1 MMIPRRGALDAL
13 WTPGATEK
21 QQMTASS
28 RNPAVTTSAVVM
40 ALLPLMAAVLVVF
53 LITGVA
59 IPVLPL
65 HVHQGLGLGTFVVG
79 LVTGTQF
86 GASLISRIWSGHYAD
101 RRGAK
106 RAVIAGLLAAA
117 VSGILYLLSLWF
129 VTTPTTSVMIL
140 LLGRALLGGAESFI
154 VTGALTWGLA
164 LVAPQNSGKV
174 IAWIGTAMYA
184 AFAVGAPL
192 GTAFY
197 AAHGF
202 FAIAAATAVV
212 PLAVVP
218 FILLLPAV
226 APNPRSQPPLA
237 TVLGAVLLPGFGLS
251 LSSLGFGAITTFST
265 LLFVARGWVPV
276 WVALTAFT
284 TAFMVTRI
292 ALGHLPDKLGGAKVA
307 LVSVL
312 LEAAGLALIWAATW
326 SGLAFVGA
334 LLTGVGYAL
343 VYPGLGLEAV
353 HRVPDQSRGLAMGT
367 YTAFFDL
374 GVGVSSPLLGLIAGH
389 VSLGAVFLAST
400 IVVLGAA
407 PISARLWRNGVR
419 RSVAQQ
425 QS

>member
-1 MMIPRRGALDAL
+1 
-13 WTPGATEK
+13 
-21 QQMTASS
+21 MTAAS
-28 RNPAVTTSAVVM
+28 RIPAETTSAVVL
-40 ALLPLMAAVLVVF
+40 ALLPLLGAVLVVF
-53 LITGVA
+53 LITGLA

-86 GASLISRIWSGHYAD
+86 GASLVSRVWSGHYAD

-106 RAVIAGLLAAA
+106 RAVVAGLLAAA
-117 VSGILYLLSLWF
+117 ASGLFYLLSLWF
-129 VTTPTTSVMIL
+129 VATPMTSVTIL
-140 LLGRALLGGAESFI
+140 LLGRAVLGGAESFI
-154 VTGALTWGLA
+154 ITGALAWGLA
-164 LVAPQNSGKV
+164 LVAPQHSGKV

-184 AFAVGAPL
+184 AFAVGAPV
-192 GTAFY
+192 GSAFY

-202 FAIAAATAVV
+202 FVIAVATAVV

-218 FILLLPAV
+218 FILVLRAV
-226 APNPRSQPPLA
+226 APLPRSQPPLV

-251 LSSLGFGAITTFST
+251 LSSLGFGAIITFST
-265 LLFVARGWVPV
+265 LLFVARGWTPV

-307 LVSVL
+307 LVSIL
-312 LEAAGLALIWAATW
+312 LEAAGLALMWAAPW
-326 SGLAFVGA
+326 SGPAVLGA
-334 LLTGVGYAL
+334 VLTGLGYAL

-353 HRVPDQSRGLAMGT
+353 RRVPDQSRGLAMGT

-389 VSLGAVFLAST
+389 ASLAAVFLAST
-400 IVVLGAA
+400 LVVLGAA
-407 PISARLWRNGVR
+407 PIAARLWRNR
-419 RSVAQQ
+419 IYA
-425 QS
+425 

>member
-1 MMIPRRGALDAL
+1 
-13 WTPGATEK
+13 
-21 QQMTASS
+21 
-28 RNPAVTTSAVVM
+28 M

-53 LITGVA
+53 LVTGVA
-59 IPVLPL
+59 MPVLPL

-101 RRGAK
+101 RRGPK
-106 RAVIAGLLAAA
+106 RAVVAGLLAAA
-117 VSGILYLLSLWF
+117 ISGILYLVSLWF
-129 VTTPTTSVMIL
+129 VATPIASVTIL

-184 AFAVGAPL
+184 AFAVGAPV

-202 FAIAAATAVV
+202 FAIAVATAVV

-218 FILLLPAV
+218 FITLLPSV
-226 APNPRSQPPLA
+226 APLPRSQPPLA
-237 TVLGAVLLPGFGLS
+237 TVLGAVLLPGIGLS

-284 TAFMVTRI
+284 TAFMVARI
-292 ALGHLPDKLGGAKVA
+292 ALGHLPDMVGGARVA
-307 LVSVL
+307 LFSVL
-312 LEAAGLALIWAATW
+312 LEAAGLAVIWAASW
-326 SGLAFVGA
+326 SALAFIGA
-334 LLTGVGYAL
+334 VLTGLGYAL

-353 HRVPDQSRGLAMGT
+353 RRVPDQSRGLAMGT

-374 GVGVSSPLLGLIAGH
+374 GVGVTSPFLGLIAGH
-389 VSLGAVFLAST
+389 ASLGAVFLAST

-407 PISARLWRNGVR
+407 PIAARLLLAR
-419 RSVAQQ
+419 RSAPAANPTVKTRDGG
-425 QS
+425 